1 MKYDKPY
8 LLPDTDVN
16 KWEETKTDNTQAEN
30 VNRKSKSCIKI

>member
-16 KWEETKTDNTQAEN
+16 KWEETKTDTHTS
-30 VNRKSKSCIKI
+30 RKCKP